1 MSNLITY
8 ARDFLASI
16 GLMRPSSGTPIT
28 SLFSTLPGHHRIL
41 LSGLDEAGKSTLL
54 RSHLVTNEKDIS
66 VVVGMIAHQVEAYR
80 CGNVTFQTIDLSGCR
95 PEPYW
100 RMERSFLKH
109 CDALIWVDDSA
120 DHDRLIEA
128 REELFR
134 AVRHQDGLRNDI
146 PVLILANK
154 QDNSTARTA
163 EQIKGFYVDDYSSPL
178 VNIPHTGEGLFEAFR
193 WLSENVESRIKYDTG
208 INEKVP
214 LYDKEEEA
222 TRIIMEGLQPGHK
235 EEINI
240 TAGHKVKLLV
250 YSHIFTKF
258 SVNAP
263 NHISFHVMRLLY
275 LACALFVSI
284 FHVTAEPVPPVY
296 PERPK
301 WHPLFQNNLVPY
313 PQLCDFFLFQPSLRP
328 TFRINQLNLT
338 ADTPY
343 FIAGQY
349 RLTMGKILRK
359 FDCRI
364 RFTFAGG
371 PYSISV
377 VQKKRSHKKL
387 HDSRLDI
394 PGLTEDSHELRMNL
408 WCKKA
413 FTSKAKIQIKMNGLH
428 IGAAP

>member
-41 LSGLDEAGKSTLL
+41 LSGLGEAGKSTLL

-66 VVVGMIAHQVEAYR
+66 VVVGMIAHQVEVYR
-80 CGNVTFQTIDLSGCR
+80 CGNVTFQTIDLSGGR

-100 RMERSFLKH
+100 RMERSFIKH

-163 EQIKGFYVDDYSSPL
+163 EQIKGFYVDDSSSPL
-178 VNIPHTGEGLFEAFR
+178 VNIPHAVSGSSIKTGEGLFEAFR
-193 WLSENVESRIKYDTG
+193 WLSETVESRMKYDTG

-214 LYDKEEEA
+214 LYDNEEEA

-235 EEINI
+235 EEI
-240 TAGHKVKLLV
+240 
-250 YSHIFTKF
+250 S
-258 SVNAP
+258 
-263 NHISFHVMRLLY
+263 
-275 LACALFVSI
+275 
-284 FHVTAEPVPPVY
+284 E
-296 PERPK
+296 
-301 WHPLFQNNLVPY
+301 
-313 PQLCDFFLFQPSLRP
+313 
-328 TFRINQLNLT
+328 
-338 ADTPY
+338 
-343 FIAGQY
+343 
-349 RLTMGKILRK
+349 
-359 FDCRI
+359 
-364 RFTFAGG
+364 
-371 PYSISV
+371 
-377 VQKKRSHKKL
+377 KR
-387 HDSRLDI
+387 
-394 PGLTEDSHELRMNL
+394 E
-408 WCKKA
+408 
-413 FTSKAKIQIKMNGLH
+413 
-428 IGAAP
+428 

>member
-1 MSNLITY
+1 MSYLITY

-54 RSHLVTNEKDIS
+54 RSHLITNEKDIS
-66 VVVGMIAHQVEAYR
+66 VVVGMIAHQVEVYR
-80 CGNVTFQTIDLSGCR
+80 YGNVTFQTIDLGGCR

-178 VNIPHTGEGLFEAFR
+178 VNIPHAVFGSSIKTGEGLFEAFR
-193 WLSENVESRIKYDTG
+193 WLSETVESRIKYDTG

-222 TRIIMEGLQPGHK
+222 TRIIMKGLQPGHK
-235 EEINI
+235 EEI
-240 TAGHKVKLLV
+240 
-250 YSHIFTKF
+250 S
-258 SVNAP
+258 
-263 NHISFHVMRLLY
+263 
-275 LACALFVSI
+275 
-284 FHVTAEPVPPVY
+284 E
-296 PERPK
+296 
-301 WHPLFQNNLVPY
+301 
-313 PQLCDFFLFQPSLRP
+313 
-328 TFRINQLNLT
+328 
-338 ADTPY
+338 
-343 FIAGQY
+343 
-349 RLTMGKILRK
+349 
-359 FDCRI
+359 
-364 RFTFAGG
+364 
-371 PYSISV
+371 
-377 VQKKRSHKKL
+377 KR
-387 HDSRLDI
+387 
-394 PGLTEDSHELRMNL
+394 G
-408 WCKKA
+408 
-413 FTSKAKIQIKMNGLH
+413 
-428 IGAAP
+428 